1 MPRSVLAP
9 LAVALSAL
17 LLGPHALADTTSPLF
32 VVEQQRSALVSRLS
46 RQWADAFALLPA
58 QRRLTHEQLS
68 SALWSLRADRLF
80 AVTLAGDAD
89 SVEAVLAEAR
99 RDAIHVRV
107 PAKALGDATADL
119 TYTPV
124 NPCRILDTRSTAA
137 GPLAPNVAR
146 TFYGH
151 AASFFIQGGA
161 GWDCGIPDGV
171 SALAMNV
178 YAVNPTNLGFIK
190 VWPANG
196 AEPLVSTVNYQVG
209 ITAIATGTV
218 VPVDASN
225 DNQFIA
231 KSPAAVDF
239 VADVVGYFKSPGDA
253 TSLDIRLSGE
263 RVMRYEFKAN
273 SPNVIG
279 GGKDNYVDSG
289 VWGASIGGGGTVS
302 GSLNRV
308 SGHYGTVSGGMS
320 NLSGPFAA
328 PVDYHFGTVGG
339 GWRNNAA
346 GYASVVAGGELN
358 TATGGHSVVGGGLL
372 NRANLQSVI
381 VGGQQNW
388 ASDGGGV
395 VAGTNNAAGGKWSF
409 VGGGSANAAG
419 GAFSAVLGGVA
430 NVAQGDYSVAAGRR
444 AKTYEPGALPVNHH
458 GAFAFADGNDLD
470 FHSAAS
476 NEFAARATGGV
487 RFVTAID
494 GTGTPTWT
502 CGVSG
507 GAGGSWGCS
516 SDRALKADLVPVEL
530 ATLLTRLAAM
540 PVYRWVARDDLRR
553 IPHVGPTAQDF
564 MAAFGLGDDDRMIG
578 FADAQ
583 GVALA
588 AIKGLDQKIDERA
601 ATLHDEARAR
611 QDEIA
616 LLKRELAE
624 LRRALDDL
632 LGRVSPHAFPAAVH

>member
-1 MPRSVLAP
+1 MSRSVLAP

-17 LLGPHALADTTSPLF
+17 LAVPPIQADPASPLF
-32 VVEQQRSALVSRLS
+32 VVEQQRAVLVSRLA
-46 RQWADAFALLPA
+46 RQWSDTFATLPKE
-58 QRRLTHEQLS
+58 RRLDHEQLS
-68 SALWSLRADRLF
+68 NALFALRADRLF
-80 AVTLAGDAD
+80 AVTLAGDAEA
-89 SVEAVLAEAR
+89 VEAVLSETKREA
-99 RDAIHVRV
+99 VR
-107 PAKALGDATADL
+107 PRAAAKALGDATADL
-119 TYTPV
+119 TYTPI

-137 GPLAPNVAR
+137 GPLAANVAR
-146 TFYGH
+146 TFVGF
-151 AASFFIQGGA
+151 AASFTVQGGA
-161 GWDCGIPDGV
+161 SWPCDIPNGI
-171 SALAMNV
+171 AAMAMNV

-196 AEPLVSTVNYQVG
+196 AEPLVSTVNYQPG

-225 DNQFIA
+225 ENRFVA

-253 TSLDIRLSGE
+253 TSLEIKLSGE
-263 RVMRYEFKAN
+263 RVMRYEYSAN

-279 GGKDNYVDSG
+279 GSKFNYVDPG

-302 GSLNRV
+302 GSVNRV
-308 SGHYGTVSGGMS
+308 SGHYGTVAGGML

-328 PVDYHFGTVGG
+328 PVDFHFGTVGG

-358 TATGGHSVVGGGLL
+358 TSTGGYSVVGGGLL
-372 NRANLQSVI
+372 NTANLQSVI

-395 VAGTNNAAGGKWSF
+395 VAGTNNAAEGKWSF

-419 GAFSAVLGGVA
+419 GAFSAVLGGMG
-430 NVAQGDYSVAAGRR
+430 NVAQGDYSVAVGRR
-444 AKTYEPGALPVNHH
+444 AKTYEPGALPVTHH
-458 GAFAFADGNDLD
+458 GVLAFADGNDVD

-494 GTGTPTWT
+494 VTGLPIWS

-507 GAGGSWGCS
+507 GAGGSWGCT
-516 SDRALKADLVPVEL
+516 SDRDAKSDLIPL
-530 ATLLTRLAAM
+530 DGIATLERLAAL
-540 PVYRWVARDDLRR
+540 PVYQWVARDDPRR
-553 IPHVGPTAQDF
+553 IPHAGPTAQDF
-564 MAAFGLGDDDRMIG
+564 MAAFWLGDNDKMIG

-583 GVALA
+583 GVAFA
-588 AIKGLDQKIDERA
+588 AIQGLNAKLAEKDREIAELKRA
-601 ATLHDEARAR
+601 VEILFLRTSPDGRVVEAR
-611 QDEIA
+611 
-616 LLKRELAE
+616 
-624 LRRALDDL
+624 
-632 LGRVSPHAFPAAVH
+632 